1 MSFDAR
7 IPPIRPLN
15 DFLFELSRFQLP
27 NGKDYEK
34 LNKRILNNLLYYQTN
49 YFVTIM
55 FFFLLV
61 GSFAPTKMLMGL
73 ITASS
78 LVIVFIYCT
87 KNKYQAMQFKQNHPL
102 ICFCSIISIS
112 YLIIYLI
119 KAVAVFTMG
128 ITLPVSLI
136 IMHSS
141 MRMRNIKNKLA
152 NTMENIGLKKSPMGI
167 IMEGIGIDDERNS
180 YFKTK

>member
-102 ICFCSIISIS
+102 ICFCSIII
-112 YLIIYLI
+112 
-119 KAVAVFTMG
+119 FTMG

-167 IMEGIGIDDERNS
+167 IMEGIEKFLLQNKIMKDIRQIIR
-180 YFKTK
+180 